1 MNPGLV
7 IDPVVSSVALAAT
20 SIITLTLALP
30 KLARQDDQRQVV
42 AGFDLLPHALVAPSA
57 LVLPLVE
64 IAAVLAAL
72 VPATRSFG
80 AAALAALFVLF
91 ALALGIN
98 VARGRTDI
106 DCGCNGFR
114 QPGAAVP
121 HSIGW
126 AHVARTLLLAGLA
139 ALVCMP
145 QSARTVIWFDYLS
158 VLGAT
163 LVAVAAFFTLDVL
176 LANRPKLNHLR
187 NS

>member
-1 MNPGLV
+1 MNPALV

-20 SIITLTLALP
+20 SIIALTLALP
-30 KLARQDDQRQVV
+30 KVARQYDQRQIV
-42 AGFDLLPHALVAPSA
+42 AGFELLPHALVTPFAF
-57 LVLPLVE
+57 LLPLAE
-64 IAAVLAAL
+64 IAATLAML
-72 VPATRSFG
+72 VPATRSVG

-114 QPGAAVP
+114 QPGTVVP

-126 AHVARTLLLAGLA
+126 AQVARTLLLAALA
-139 ALVCMP
+139 ALICLP
-145 QSARTVIWFDYLS
+145 QSARAVVWFDYLS

>member
-1 MNPGLV
+1 MNTSFV
-7 IDPVVSSVALAAT
+7 VDPVVSTVALATT

-30 KLARQDDQRQVV
+30 KVTRQSDLRQAV
-42 AGFDLLPHALVAPSA
+42 AGFRLLPHVLVTP
-57 LVLPLVE
+57 
-64 IAAVLAAL
+64 
-72 VPATRSFG
+72 F
-80 AAALAALFVLF
+80 ALALLFVLF

-114 QPGAAVP
+114 QSGDAVA

-126 AHVARTLLLAGLA
+126 AHVARTLLLAALA
-139 ALVCMP
+139 ALVCVP
-145 QSARTVIWFDYLS
+145 QSERAVVWFDYLS

-163 LVAVAAFFTLDVL
+163 LLAVAAFFTLDVL

>member
-1 MNPGLV
+1 MNTTLV
-7 IDPVVSSVALAAT
+7 VDPVFSTVALATTA
-20 SIITLTLALP
+20 IVTLTLALP
-30 KLARQDDQRQVV
+30 KLTRQSDLRQAV
-42 AGFDLLPHALVAPSA
+42 AGFQLLPHALVTPFA
-57 LVLPLVE
+57 LALPLVE
-64 IAAVLAAL
+64 IAATLASL
-72 VPATRSFG
+72 VPATRSLG
-80 AAALAALFVLF
+80 ASALALLFVLF
-91 ALALGIN
+91 AAALGIN

-114 QPGAAVP
+114 QSGGAAA

-126 AHVARTLLLAGLA
+126 AHVARTLFLAALA

-145 QSARTVIWFDYLS
+145 QSARTIVWFDYLS

-163 LVAVAAFFTLDVL
+163 LLAVAAFFTLDAL

>member
-7 IDPVVSSVALAAT
+7 IDPVVSSVALATT
-20 SIITLTLALP
+20 SIITLTFALP
-30 KLARQDDQRQVV
+30 KLARQSDLRQVV
-42 AGFDLLPHALVAPSA
+42 AGFELLPHALVTPFA
-57 LVLPLVE
+57 LALPLVE
-64 IAAVLAAL
+64 IGAALSSL
-72 VPATRSFG
+72 VPATRSVG
-80 AAALAALFVLF
+80 AAALATLFVLF

-114 QPGAAVP
+114 QQGAAVP
-121 HSIGW
+121 RSIGW
-126 AHVARTLLLAGLA
+126 AHVARTLLLAALA
-139 ALVCMP
+139 ALVCVP
-145 QSARTVIWFDYLS
+145 QSTRAVIWFDYLS

>member
-1 MNPGLV
+1 MISSLV
-7 IDPVVSSVALAAT
+7 IDPVVSTVALATT

-30 KLARQDDQRQVV
+30 KVTRQSDLRQAV
-42 AGFDLLPHALVAPSA
+42 AGFQLLPQVLVAPFA
-57 LVLPLVE
+57 LALPIVE
-64 IAAVLAAL
+64 VAATLACL
-72 VPATRSFG
+72 VPATRSLG

-91 ALALGIN
+91 AFALGIN

-114 QPGAAVP
+114 QTGGPAA

-126 AHVARTLLLAGLA
+126 AHVARVLLLAALA
-139 ALVCMP
+139 ALAGVP
-145 QSARTVIWFDYLS
+145 QSARAVVWFDYLS

-163 LVAVAAFFTLDVL
+163 LCAVAAFFTLDVL

>member
-1 MNPGLV
+1 MNFTLV
-7 IDPVVSSVALAAT
+7 IDPVVSTVALAAT

-30 KLARQDDQRQVV
+30 KLTRQSELRQTV
-42 AGFDLLPHALVAPSA
+42 AGFQLLPHALIAPFA
-57 LVLPLVE
+57 LFLPLAE
-64 IAAVLAAL
+64 ISATLASL
-72 VPATRSFG
+72 LPATRGVG
-80 AAALAALFVLF
+80 AIALAALFMLF

-114 QPGAAVP
+114 QSGGAVAP
-121 HSIGW
+121 SIGW
-126 AHVARTLLLAGLA
+126 AHVARTLLLAALA
-139 ALVCMP
+139 ALAGVP
-145 QSARTVIWFDYLS
+145 QSTRAVVWFDYLS

-176 LANRPKLNHLR
+176 LDNRPKLNHLR

>member
-1 MNPGLV
+1 MNTSLV
-7 IDPVVSSVALAAT
+7 VDPVFSTVALAAT

-30 KLARQDDQRQVV
+30 KLTRQSELKQAV
-42 AGFDLLPHALVAPSA
+42 AGFGLLPHALITPFA
-57 LVLPLVE
+57 LVLPFVE
-64 IAAVLAAL
+64 IAASLASL
-72 VPATRSFG
+72 VPATRTVG
-80 AAALAALFVLF
+80 AAILAALFVLF

-114 QPGAAVP
+114 HSGNAAL

-126 AHVARTLLLAGLA
+126 AHVARTLLLAALA
-139 ALVCMP
+139 ALVCVP
-145 QSARTVIWFDYLS
+145 QSAREVVWFDYLS

-176 LANRPKLNHLR
+176 LVNRPKLNHLR